1 MLVFDVDGDGAKAC
15 GAEDGFE
22 GFWRRVVEAIVLDVF
37 LHFFAESRM
46 VVDLGDEQEGAA
58 FFEDAADFLEVL
70 GRVGPEVEA
79 LDGRD
84 LVEGVVIERQGLDGA
99 LADVHLAG
107 GDVCGIRPARGLDG
121 GLA

>member
-1 MLVFDVDGDGAKAC
+1 MLVFDMDGDGAKAG
-15 GAEDGFE
+15 GAEDGLE
-22 GFWRRVVEAIVLDVF
+22 GLWRRVVEAVVLDVF

-58 FFEDAADFLEVL
+58 FLEDAANFFEVL

-84 LVEGVVIERQGLDGA
+84 LVEGVVSERQGLDGA
-99 LADVHLAG
+99 SQMSILPAAMSAAFVWREVSTEVLA
-107 GDVCGIRPARGLDG
+107 
-121 GLA
+121 